1 MSASCW
7 LISIQDAWHHYKDTP
22 KLYSAGSWG
31 PIASVALLAGDGR
44 AWEELL
50 NLHLTLKQE
59 KICIP

>member
-1 MSASCW
+1 M
-7 LISIQDAWHHYKDTP
+7 LGIIIKIP
-22 KLYSAGSWG
+22 PAGSWG